1 MTELI
6 EISFVAIL
14 IYLIVLIIRVV
25 IAGFIYDV
33 EKKKIDRNYDGNHS
47 FGKIGGAMPGHF
59 VIPWPIIDNDPNI
72 TQYVTKYNRLTKT
85 FGISILIGVP
95 LMIYLGGE
103 INKL

>member
-14 IYLIVLIIRVV
+14 IYLIIVIVRVV
-25 IAGFIYDV
+25 IAGFIYDI

-47 FGKIGGAMPGHF
+47 AGKIGGAMPGHF
-59 VIPWPIIDNDPNI
+59 VIPWPIKDKDPNI
-72 TQYVTKYNRLTKT
+72 AQYVAKYNRLAKT
-85 FGISILIGVP
+85 FWISILIGVP